1 MERGKCLCKRR
12 LLVQELIA
20 QNGEIVVRPNRQFR
34 PGEEADTHL
43 TEKRIVF
50 GEVSVSYP
58 TQASHDGNEAVMP
71 HHARLRNLTYA
82 APLRVDITVQDVTIS
97 DAGEELDAS
106 DIQSVGVFI
115 GNLPIMLKS
124 AFCHLSREGIQDLD
138 PATHGECQY
147 DQGGYFI
154 INGAEKVVI
163 AQVRLTTRSI
173 RPPPKPHIP
182 SPLPACRRA

>member
-1 MERGKCLCKRR
+1 MSGKFSEVSLAIDTAWI
-12 LLVQELIA
+12 VQELIS

-34 PGEEADTHL
+34 PGEEAEDNL
-43 TEKRIVF
+43 TEKRILF

-97 DAGEELDAS
+97 ETGAEIHCTEP
-106 DIQSVGVFI
+106 QSVAVFV
-115 GNLPIMLKS
+115 GNLPIMLRS
-124 AFCHLSREGIQDLD
+124 AFCHLSREGIMEVD
-138 PATHGECQY
+138 PATHGECQF
-147 DQGGYFI
+147 DQGGYFV

-163 AQVRLTTRSI
+163 AQV
-173 RPPPKPHIP
+173 
-182 SPLPACRRA
+182 

>member
-1 MERGKCLCKRR
+1 M
-12 LLVQELIA
+12 QELIS

-34 PGEEADTHL
+34 PGEEAETEL
-43 TEKRIVF
+43 TEKRILF

-58 TQASHDGNEAVMP
+58 TQASHDGHEAVMP

-82 APLRVDITVQDVTIS
+82 APLKVDITVQDVTIS
-97 DAGEELDAS
+97 DTGDEVGPPVQE
-106 DIQSVGVFI
+106 SVAVFV
-115 GNLPIMLKS
+115 GNLPIMLRS
-124 AFCHLSREGIQDLD
+124 AFCHLSREGIVEVD

-163 AQVRLTTRSI
+163 AQVRSTYTSPHGAASTAG
-173 RPPPKPHIP
+173 RPPPDQRPC
-182 SPLPACRRA
+182 CRRA